1 MRRWYGNPWAV
12 LLTLCLGFFMTLLDV
27 TIVNIAIP
35 DMLDA
40 LGASL
45 DEVLWVINAYILV
58 LTVMMITFGRLG
70 DVRGPRTMFAA
81 GVALFTLASLA
92 CGLAS
97 EPWML
102 IAFRALQGLGAAM
115 LIPQTL
121 TLLMATFPPHR
132 RGAAFGIWG
141 AVAGLATVT
150 GPTLG
155 GLLVTALGWQ
165 WIFFVN
171 VPIGILVVVMAL
183 VIIPEPERRERH
195 RLDLPGV
202 LIASLALLCLTFG
215 LVEGERFNWGQVWS
229 FVSIP
234 LLLATAGVLLVVF
247 LIGQARR
254 QHREPLVPFAL
265 FRDRSYAV
273 MNAVAVTVMIALVGM
288 FFPLTIYLQSVLGFS
303 ALKAGLTLAPM
314 SLMSMVSA
322 PIAGRLSDRTGGT
335 YLLMGGLVVFGG
347 GLAATAA
354 LAETTST
361 WSTFLVP
368 LLVAGLG
375 MGCVFP
381 PMQAIAMRHVPR
393 PLAGAASGVLNTVR
407 QLGTVLGS
415 AVVGAVLQA
424 RLATSLREEA
434 VARAGALPEPARQP
448 FVDAFEHASSGRLEV
463 GAGQSGVDL
472 PLPASLPSEL
482 VDQIATTAHQVF
494 THAYVAAMRPTLV
507 IPIAMLAIGA
517 LLCLLAPG
525 RTGSGDEQPPQ
536 ATPDAATTAGR
547 KLGPL

>member
-1 MRRWYGNPWAV
+1 
-12 LLTLCLGFFMTLLDV
+12 
-27 TIVNIAIP
+27 
-35 DMLDA
+35 
-40 LGASL
+40 
-45 DEVLWVINAYILV
+45 
-58 LTVMMITFGRLG
+58 
-70 DVRGPRTMFAA
+70 
-81 GVALFTLASLA
+81 
-92 CGLAS
+92 
-97 EPWML
+97 
-102 IAFRALQGLGAAM
+102 
-115 LIPQTL
+115 
-121 TLLMATFPPHR
+121 
-132 RGAAFGIWG
+132 
-141 AVAGLATVT
+141 
-150 GPTLG
+150 
-155 GLLVTALGWQ
+155 
-165 WIFFVN
+165 
-171 VPIGILVVVMAL
+171 
-183 VIIPEPERRERH
+183 
-195 RLDLPGV
+195 
-202 LIASLALLCLTFG
+202 
-215 LVEGERFNWGQVWS
+215 
-229 FVSIP
+229 
-234 LLLATAGVLLVVF
+234 
-247 LIGQARR
+247 
-254 QHREPLVPFAL
+254 
-265 FRDRSYAV
+265 
-273 MNAVAVTVMIALVGM
+273 
-288 FFPLTIYLQSVLGFS
+288 
-303 ALKAGLTLAPM
+303 
-314 SLMSMVSA
+314 MSMVSA